1 MLKWKH
7 KHFIHRTGGLGF
19 VRRHIPYIMI
29 VTLITLVISGAMA
42 SAGTL
47 SREKELHFEAWR
59 DTAEKAAHIP
69 RYKYALYASRS
80 LAVKH
85 PELYL
90 QGDAIFNK
98 LLASLPNMALF
109 LHRTA

>member
-1 MLKWKH
+1 METQTLH
-7 KHFIHRTGGLGF
+7 SPNGGVGLRAPAHSLHNDCHPNHPSNK
-19 VRRHIPYIMI
+19 RRDG
-29 VTLITLVISGAMA
+29 VC
-42 SAGTL
+42 
-47 SREKELHFEAWR
+47 RDFKQRKELHFEAWR